1 MTLAFAL
8 MRQSIEAE
16 VYEQADALH
25 EVGAGLVLWPNA
37 IKALDAL
44 GLVDAARAV
53 SVPFGDSEIR
63 TWRGDL
69 LTHLALPRTTEPIG
83 ALIYRT
89 QLLALLSKAFTAQ
102 PPRLGARCQSVTQD
116 ASGVTAHFTNGT
128 MARGDVLIGC
138 DGIHST
144 VRAQLFGDVPMR
156 YAGYAVWRGTSHV
169 PAESFMEAGT
179 GITGG
184 SDSAARIGNGAVHS
198 KSIVGGN
205 VSNSSSVDVNNN
217 IGSDD
222 TPPGTEMWG
231 RGLRFGYRVTTPGSV
246 YWYAT
251 ANVPEHQPDDP
262 AGRQKYLL
270 KRFTGWHAPVETILR
285 GSDDAHILHSDIY
298 NVAPLPHWNV
308 GRVTLLGDAAQA
320 LTPNLGQGACQAIED
335 AVVLADLLGQAQS
348 PECSFAWMQDQYE
361 LENDGV
367 PGSAVSASRIQTA
380 LYSYEAKRLPRVT
393 AIARQA
399 RRLGEIGQWENGL
412 LRAVRDRAVA
422 LLPPAIQQRQMSWLF
437 HFDPER

>member
-1 MTLAFAL
+1 MKAIIIGGGIGGMALAVAL
-8 MRQSIEAE
+8 MRQGIEAE

-44 GLVDAARAV
+44 GLVGALRAA

-69 LTHLALPRTTEPIG
+69 LTRLIVPRTTQPSG

-89 QLLALLSKAFTAQ
+89 QLLALLSNAFTAGNV
-102 PPRLGARCQSVTQD
+102 RLGAHCQSVTQD
-116 ASGVTAHFTNGT
+116 ASGVTAHFANGAT
-128 MARGDVLIGC
+128 ARGDVLVGC

-144 VRAQLFGDVPMR
+144 IRAQLFGDVPMR

-169 PAESFMEAGT
+169 PADPHTEN
-179 GITGG
+179 IK
-184 SDSAARIGNGAVHS
+184 D
-198 KSIVGGN
+198 
-205 VSNSSSVDVNNN
+205 DV
-217 IGSDD
+217 
-222 TPPGTEMWG
+222 PPGTEMWG

-251 ANVPEHQPDDP
+251 ANVPEHQPDDL
-262 AGRQKYLL
+262 AGRREYLL
-270 KRFTGWHAPVETILR
+270 KRFQGWHTPVQTILR

-298 NVAPLPHWNV
+298 NVKPLPQWGV
-308 GRVTLLGDAAQA
+308 GQVTLLGDAAQA

-335 AVVLADLLGQAQS
+335 AVTLAHRLGQAAS
-348 PECSFAWMQDQYE
+348 PDCPFAWMQDSYE
-361 LENDGV
+361 LENPTA
-367 PGSAVSASRIQTA
+367 PGSGVSASLIQAA
-380 LYSYEAKRLPRVT
+380 LYGYESRRLPRVT

-412 LRAVRDRAVA
+412 LSAVRDRAVA
-422 LLPPAIQQRQMSWLF
+422 LLPDVLQQRQMTWLF
-437 HFDPER
+437 HFDPDA

>member
-1 MTLAFAL
+1 MALAVAL
-8 MRQSIEAE
+8 MRQDIEAE

-44 GLVDAARAV
+44 GLVAAVRAV

-69 LTHLALPRTTEPIG
+69 LTHLSVPRTMEPTG

-89 QLLALLSKAFTAQ
+89 QLLALLCNAFTAGA
-102 PPRLGARCQSVTQD
+102 PHLGAHCESVTQD
-116 ASGVTAHFTNGT
+116 ASGVTARFANGT
-128 MARGDVLIGC
+128 KARGDVLIGC

-169 PAESFMEAGT
+169 PSDPHGES
-179 GITGG
+179 I
-184 SDSAARIGNGAVHS
+184 
-198 KSIVGGN
+198 K
-205 VSNSSSVDVNNN
+205 
-217 IGSDD
+217 DD
-222 TPPGTEMWG
+222 APPGTEMWG
-231 RGLRFGYRVTTPGSV
+231 RGLRFGYRTTTPGSV

-270 KRFTGWHAPVETILR
+270 KRFTGWHTPVETILR

-298 NVAPLPHWNV
+298 NVKPLPHWSV

-335 AVVLADLLGQAQS
+335 AVILADLLGQAQS
-348 PECSFAWMQDQYE
+348 PDCSFAWMQDPHE
-361 LENDGV
+361 IENGGV
-367 PGSAVSASRIQTA
+367 PGSAVSASLIQTA
-380 LYSYEAKRLPRVT
+380 LQSYEAKRLSRVT

-399 RRLGEIGQWENGL
+399 RRLGEVGQWENGL
-412 LRAVRDRAVA
+412 LRAVRDRAVT
-422 LLPPAIQQRQMSWLF
+422 LLPHAIQRRQMSWLF
-437 HFDPER
+437 HFDLES